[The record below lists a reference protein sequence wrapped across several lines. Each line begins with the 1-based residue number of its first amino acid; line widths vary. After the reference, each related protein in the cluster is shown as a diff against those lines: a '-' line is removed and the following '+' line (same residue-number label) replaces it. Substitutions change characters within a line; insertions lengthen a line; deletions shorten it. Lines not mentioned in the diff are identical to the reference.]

1 MLDAH
6 QLNVF
11 LIAAET
17 QNFTQAAQRLHMSQ
31 PSVSQHIQSL
41 ERHFNTKLFV
51 RAGRN
56 LMLTDS
62 ALALVPLARDMVN
75 QSTLIEE
82 TMASLEG
89 AVYGHLM
96 VGCST
101 TPGKYVLPG
110 LLADFHRRFPRVK
123 VTCQV
128 SPQTDAVERLIEGQV
143 HFALTSFSQDS
154 YKDAEFR
161 KFMSDPVILIAP
173 ADHPWS
179 VTGEVTPDQLFET
192 DFIMREPES
201 GTYNAVMDALAK
213 IDIDINQLKTL
224 LTLGNSEAIALSVQ
238 EGLGV
243 AFVSQIVVN
252 ILNPGQ
258 VIPIKVRG
266 LDINR
271 EIQIGRHTRRQSTTA
286 QNSFWEFITGL
297 DFPIERVIPEILKA
311 YQPA

>member
-11 LIAAET
+11 LVAAET

-128 SPQTDAVERLIEGQV
+128 SPQADAVERLIEGQV

-173 ADHPWS
+173 ADHPWAEN
-179 VTGEVTPDQLFET
+179 GEITPEELFET

-201 GTYNAVMDALAK
+201 GTYSAVQDALDE
-213 IDIDINQLKTL
+213 IDVDINQLKTL

-258 VIPIKVRG
+258 VIPVKIRG

-286 QNSFWEFITGL
+286 QDAFWEFITGMEFTMDGAVQQVQL
-297 DFPIERVIPEILKA
+297 VYDSA
-311 YQPA
+311 

>member
-6 QLNVF
+6 QMNVF
-11 LIAAET
+11 LIASET

-56 LMLTDS
+56 LMLTD
-62 ALALVPLARDMVN
+62 AAMALVPLARDLVN

-110 LLADFHRRFPRVK
+110 LLANFHRRFPRVK

-154 YKDAEFR
+154 YKDTEFR

-179 VTGEVTPDQLFET
+179 VTGEITPEQLFET

-201 GTYNAVMDALAK
+201 GTYNAVLDALTQ
-213 IDIDINQLKTL
+213 IDVDINQLKTL

-258 VIPIKVRG
+258 VIPIKIRG

-286 QNSFWEFITGL
+286 QDSFWEFITGL
-297 DFPIERVIPEILKA
+297 DFPIERVIPEIQKVYETA
-311 YQPA
+311 

>member
-17 QNFTQAAQRLHMSQ
+17 LNFTRAAQRLHMSQ
-31 PSVSQHIQSL
+31 PSVSQHIQTL
-41 ERHFNTKLFV
+41 ERHFNTELFT

-56 LMLTDS
+56 MQLTDS
-62 ALALVPLARDMVN
+62 GMELVPLARDLVN

-82 TMASLEG
+82 SMASLEG
-89 AVYGHLM
+89 TVYGHLM

-101 TPGKYVLPG
+101 TPGKYILPG
-110 LLADFHRRFPRVK
+110 LLASFHRRFPRVK
-123 VTCQV
+123 ITCQV
-128 SPQTDAVERLIEGQV
+128 SPQAHAVERLIDGQV
-143 HFALTSFSQDS
+143 HFALTSFFQDS
-154 YKDAEFR
+154 HKDAEFH
-161 KFMSDPVILIAP
+161 KFMTEPVILIAP

-179 VTGEVTPDQLFET
+179 IIGEITPDELFDA

-201 GTYNAVMDALAK
+201 GTYDAVLDALTQ
-213 IDIDINQLKTL
+213 IDVDINQLKTL

-243 AFVSQIVVN
+243 AFVSQIVVT

-266 LDINR
+266 LEINR
-271 EIQIGRHTRRQSTTA
+271 EIQIGRHTRRKSTTA
-286 QNSFWEFITGL
+286 QDAFWEFITSIDL
-297 DFPIERVIPEILKA
+297 PIEGAVPEVKLA
-311 YQPA
+311 YETA

>member
-11 LIAAET
+11 LVAAET

-62 ALALVPLARDMVN
+62 ALALVPLARNMVN

-128 SPQTDAVERLIEGQV
+128 SPQADAVERLIEGQV

-173 ADHPWS
+173 ADHPWAEN
-179 VTGEVTPDQLFET
+179 GEITPEELFET

-201 GTYNAVMDALAK
+201 GTYSAVQDALGE
-213 IDIDINQLKTL
+213 IDIDIHQLKTL

-243 AFVSQIVVN
+243 GFVSQIVVN

-258 VIPIKVRG
+258 VIPVKIRG

-286 QNSFWEFITGL
+286 QNSFWEFITGMEFTMDGAVRQVQL
-297 DFPIERVIPEILKA
+297 VYDSA
-311 YQPA
+311 

>member
-11 LIAAET
+11 LVAAET

-62 ALALVPLARDMVN
+62 ALALVPLARNMVN

-128 SPQTDAVERLIEGQV
+128 SPQADAVERLIEGQV

-173 ADHPWS
+173 ADHPWAEN
-179 VTGEVTPDQLFET
+179 GEITPEELFET

-201 GTYNAVMDALAK
+201 GTYSAVQDALGE
-213 IDIDINQLKTL
+213 IDIDIHQLKTL

-258 VIPIKVRG
+258 VIPVKIRG

-286 QNSFWEFITGL
+286 QNSFWEFITGMEFTMDGAVRQVQL
-297 DFPIERVIPEILKA
+297 VYDSA
-311 YQPA
+311 